1 LNHDSGS
8 KRTLEIDLTHC
19 EATAAVLAAV
29 AVLACIV

>member
-19 EATAAVLAAV
+19 EATAVDLTVVAILAYKV
-29 AVLACIV
+29 